1 MERTSLFYKSLLT
14 FLTFVNYEGPC
25 LAEYFLTTILICF
38 DIVFAQFRVIPRTGN
53 RFFKTVAVA
62 ECYLVI
68 THIKNK
74 ESKKRTFRIYH
85 AVNLADGRT
94 SIKKEKKSSFLIY
107 SILSFT
113 KMAGKQNLFRKR

>member
-1 MERTSLFYKSLLT
+1 MKALALPSNSSQRLSMFRY
-14 FLTFVNYEGPC
+14 C
-25 LAEYFLTTILICF
+25 LCESS
-38 DIVFAQFRVIPRTGN
+38 QFRVIPRTGN

-74 ESKKRTFRIYH
+74 ESKKRTFQIYH
-85 AVNLADGRT
+85 AVNLADGRM